1 MVDIETNI
9 FSVIL
14 LDNVNINIIIAIP
27 NKECPLNIWS
37 IHESRE
43 FNLNHFTFAAVNILL
58 FIHVFLRTEK
68 TFYYNRIIKNKFK
81 NFIIFKTIYDYL
93 SIA

>member
-43 FNLNHFTFAAVNILL
+43 FNLNHFTFAMVNILL